1 MVNSSFVPELM
12 QKEFTDLMNASK
24 DQKVSSMQVQT

>member
-12 QKEFTDLMNASK
+12 QKEFMDLMNVSR
-24 DQKVSSMQVQT
+24 DQKVSLTQAQT